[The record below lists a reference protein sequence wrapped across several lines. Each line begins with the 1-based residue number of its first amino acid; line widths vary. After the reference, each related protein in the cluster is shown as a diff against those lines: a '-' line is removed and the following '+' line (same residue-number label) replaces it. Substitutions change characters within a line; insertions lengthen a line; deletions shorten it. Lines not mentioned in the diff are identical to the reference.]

1 MEGVAAMTSIPVL
14 LVDDSEP
21 DRLFASIVLGRSGR
35 PLEVQEFESGADA
48 LAELATAPRP
58 PTLILLDINMPG
70 MDGFSFLQAFEQLP
84 EERRRGTSVVMLSS
98 SPLDSD
104 RERALAHACVRDYMV
119 KPLSVQQ
126 ARSLAERF
134 GGPA

>member
-1 MEGVAAMTSIPVL
+1 MMTIPVL

-35 PLEVQEFESGADA
+35 PLEVREFESAADA
-48 LAELATAPRP
+48 LAELATAPQP
-58 PTLILLDINMPG
+58 PTIILLDINMPG
-70 MDGFSFLQAFEQLP
+70 MDGFDFLRAFEQLP

-104 RERALAHACVRDYMV
+104 RDRALSHASVKDYMV

-126 ARSLAERF
+126 ARSLADRF
-134 GGPA
+134 GTPA

>member
-1 MEGVAAMTSIPVL
+1 MTTIPVL

-35 PLEVQEFESGADA
+35 PLEVREFESAADA
-48 LAELATAPRP
+48 LAELATAPQP
-58 PTLILLDINMPG
+58 PTIILLDINMPG
-70 MDGFSFLQAFEQLP
+70 MDGFDFLRAFEQLP

-104 RERALAHACVRDYMV
+104 RDRALSHASVKDYMV
-119 KPLSVQQ
+119 KPLTVQQ
-126 ARSLAERF
+126 ARSLADRF
-134 GGPA
+134 GTPA

>member
-1 MEGVAAMTSIPVL
+1 MMTIPVL

-21 DRLFASIVLGRSGR
+21 DRLFASIVLGRSGQ
-35 PLEVQEFESGADA
+35 PLEVRAFESASDA
-48 LAELATAPRP
+48 LDELAIAPRP
-58 PTLILLDINMPG
+58 PAIILLDINMPG
-70 MDGFSFLQAFEQLP
+70 MDGFAFLDAFEQLP

-104 RERALAHACVRDYMV
+104 RDRALSHASVKDYMV

-126 ARSLAERF
+126 ARSLADRF
-134 GGPA
+134 GKPA

>member
-1 MEGVAAMTSIPVL
+1 MTSIPVL

-35 PLEVQEFESGADA
+35 PLEVREFESAADA
-48 LAELATAPRP
+48 LAELATAPQP
-58 PTLILLDINMPG
+58 PTIILLDINMPG
-70 MDGFSFLQAFEQLP
+70 MDGFDFLRAFEQLP

-104 RERALAHACVRDYMV
+104 RDRALSHASVKDYMV

-126 ARSLAERF
+126 ARSLADRF
-134 GGPA
+134 GTPA

>member
-1 MEGVAAMTSIPVL
+1 MMTIPVL

-35 PLEVQEFESGADA
+35 PLQVQEFESAADA
-48 LAELATAPRP
+48 LAELATAPQP
-58 PTLILLDINMPG
+58 PTIILLDINMPG
-70 MDGFSFLQAFEQLP
+70 MDGFDFLRAFEQLP

-104 RERALAHACVRDYMV
+104 RDRALSHPSVKDYMV

-134 GGPA
+134 GKPA

>member
-35 PLEVQEFESGADA
+35 PLEVREFESAADA
-48 LAELATAPRP
+48 LAELATAPQP
-58 PTLILLDINMPG
+58 PTIILLDINMPG
-70 MDGFSFLQAFEQLP
+70 MDGFDFLRAFEQLP

-104 RERALAHACVRDYMV
+104 RDRALSHASVKDYMV
-119 KPLSVQQ
+119 KPLTVQQ
-126 ARSLAERF
+126 ARSLADRF
-134 GGPA
+134 GTPA

>member
-1 MEGVAAMTSIPVL
+1 MTTIPVL

-35 PLEVQEFESGADA
+35 PLEVREFESAADA
-48 LAELATAPRP
+48 LAELATAPQP
-58 PTLILLDINMPG
+58 PTIILLDINMPG
-70 MDGFSFLQAFEQLP
+70 MDGFDFLRAFEQLP

-104 RERALAHACVRDYMV
+104 RDRALSHASVKDYMV

-126 ARSLAERF
+126 ARSLADRF
-134 GGPA
+134 GTPA

>member
-1 MEGVAAMTSIPVL
+1 MTTIPVL

-35 PLEVQEFESGADA
+35 PLEVQEFESAADA
-48 LAELATAPRP
+48 LAELATAPQP
-58 PTLILLDINMPG
+58 PTIILLDINMPG
-70 MDGFSFLQAFEQLP
+70 MDGFDFLRAFEQLP

-104 RERALAHACVRDYMV
+104 RDRALSHASVKDYVV

-126 ARSLAERF
+126 ARSLADRF
-134 GGPA
+134 GKPA

>member
-1 MEGVAAMTSIPVL
+1 MQGVVTMMMIQVL

-21 DRLFASIVLGRSGR
+21 DRLFASIVLARSGL
-35 PLEVQEFESGADA
+35 PLKVHEFESAADA
-48 LAELATAPRP
+48 LAALATAPQP
-58 PTLILLDINMPG
+58 PAIILLDINMPG
-70 MDGFSFLQAFEQLP
+70 MDGFAFLQAFEQLP

-104 RERALAHACVRDYMV
+104 RERALSHAAVKDYMV
-119 KPLSVQQ
+119 KPLDVQQ

-134 GGPA
+134 GGAG

>member
-1 MEGVAAMTSIPVL
+1 
-14 LVDDSEP
+14 
-21 DRLFASIVLGRSGR
+21 
-35 PLEVQEFESGADA
+35 
-48 LAELATAPRP
+48 
-58 PTLILLDINMPG
+58 
-70 MDGFSFLQAFEQLP
+70 
-84 EERRRGTSVVMLSS
+84 MLSS

-104 RERALAHACVRDYMV
+104 RERALAHDAVKDYMV

>member
-1 MEGVAAMTSIPVL
+1 MTTIPVL

-21 DRLFASIVLGRSGR
+21 DRLFSSIVLGRSGR
-35 PLEVQEFESGADA
+35 PLEVREFESAADA
-48 LAELATAPRP
+48 LAELATAPQP
-58 PTLILLDINMPG
+58 PTIILLDINMPG
-70 MDGFSFLQAFEQLP
+70 MDGFDFLRAFEQLP

-104 RERALAHACVRDYMV
+104 RERALAHDAVKDYMV

>member
-1 MEGVAAMTSIPVL
+1 MTTIPVL

-35 PLEVQEFESGADA
+35 PLEVREFESAADA
-48 LAELATAPRP
+48 LAVLATAPQP

-70 MDGFSFLQAFEQLP
+70 MDGFDFLRAFEQLP

-104 RERALAHACVRDYMV
+104 RDRALSHASVKDYMV

-126 ARSLAERF
+126 ARSLADRF
-134 GGPA
+134 GTPA

>member
-1 MEGVAAMTSIPVL
+1 MTTIPVL

-21 DRLFASIVLGRSGR
+21 DRLFSSIVLGRSGR
-35 PLEVQEFESGADA
+35 PLEVREFESAADA
-48 LAELATAPRP
+48 LAELATAPQP
-58 PTLILLDINMPG
+58 PTIILLDINMPG
-70 MDGFSFLQAFEQLP
+70 MDGFDFLRAFEQLP

-104 RERALAHACVRDYMV
+104 RDRALSHASVKDYMV

-126 ARSLAERF
+126 ARNLVDRF
-134 GGPA
+134 GTPA

>member
-1 MEGVAAMTSIPVL
+1 MTTIPVL

-21 DRLFASIVLGRSGR
+21 DRLFSSIVLGRSGR
-35 PLEVQEFESGADA
+35 PLEVREFESAADA
-48 LAELATAPRP
+48 LAELATAPQP
-58 PTLILLDINMPG
+58 PTIILLDINMPG
-70 MDGFSFLQAFEQLP
+70 MDGFDFLRAFEQLP

-104 RERALAHACVRDYMV
+104 RDRALSHASVKDYMV

-126 ARSLAERF
+126 ARSLADRF
-134 GGPA
+134 GRPA

>member
-1 MEGVAAMTSIPVL
+1 MTTIPVL

-35 PLEVQEFESGADA
+35 PLEVREFESAADA
-48 LAELATAPRP
+48 LAELATAPQP
-58 PTLILLDINMPG
+58 PTIILLDINLPG
-70 MDGFSFLQAFEQLP
+70 MDGFDFLRAFEQLP

-104 RERALAHACVRDYMV
+104 RDRALSHASVKDYMV

-126 ARSLAERF
+126 ARNLVDRF
-134 GGPA
+134 GTPA

>member
-1 MEGVAAMTSIPVL
+1 MTTIPVL

-21 DRLFASIVLGRSGR
+21 DRLFASIVLGRSGW
-35 PLEVQEFESGADA
+35 PLEVREFESAADA
-48 LAELATAPRP
+48 LAALETAPRP
-58 PTLILLDINMPG
+58 PAIILLDINMPG
-70 MDGFSFLQAFEQLP
+70 MDGFAFLRAFEQLP

-104 RERALAHACVRDYMV
+104 REHALSHAAVKDYLV

-134 GGPA
+134 GEPG

>member
-1 MEGVAAMTSIPVL
+1 MTTIPVL

-35 PLEVQEFESGADA
+35 PLEVREFESAADA
-48 LAELATAPRP
+48 LAELATAPQP
-58 PTLILLDINMPG
+58 PTIILLDINMPG
-70 MDGFSFLQAFEQLP
+70 MDGFDFLRAFEQLP

-104 RERALAHACVRDYMV
+104 RDRALSHASVKDYMV

-126 ARSLAERF
+126 ARNLVDRF
-134 GGPA
+134 GTPA

>member
-1 MEGVAAMTSIPVL
+1 MTTIPVM

-21 DRLFASIVLGRSGR
+21 DRLFASIVLGRSGC
-35 PLEVQEFESGADA
+35 PLEVREFESAPDA
-48 LAELATAPRP
+48 LAALATAPKP
-58 PTLILLDINMPG
+58 PAIILLDINMPG
-70 MDGFSFLQAFEQLP
+70 MDGFAFLRAFEQLP
-84 EERRRGTSVVMLSS
+84 EDRRCGTSVVMLSS

-104 RERALAHACVRDYMV
+104 RERALSHAAVKDYVV

-134 GGPA
+134 GEPA

>member
-1 MEGVAAMTSIPVL
+1 MTPIAVL

-35 PLEVQEFESGADA
+35 PLEVREFESAADA
-48 LAELATAPRP
+48 LAELATAPQP
-58 PTLILLDINMPG
+58 PTIILLDINMPG
-70 MDGFSFLQAFEQLP
+70 MDGFDFLRAFEQLP

-104 RERALAHACVRDYMV
+104 RDRALSHASVKDYMV

-126 ARSLAERF
+126 APRGRVM
-134 GGPA
+134 PA

>member
-1 MEGVAAMTSIPVL
+1 MTPIAVL

-35 PLEVQEFESGADA
+35 PLEVREFESAADA
-48 LAELATAPRP
+48 LAELATAPQP
-58 PTLILLDINMPG
+58 PTIILLDINMPG
-70 MDGFSFLQAFEQLP
+70 MDGFDFLRAFEQLP

-104 RERALAHACVRDYMV
+104 RDRALSHASVKDYMV

-126 ARSLAERF
+126 ARSLADRF
-134 GGPA
+134 GTPA